1 MRRKSDGRNGKNG
14 KNGTYGVIRCA
25 PARRRGGLGRVAV
38 MLVLSV
44 LAGWLLSGCTAPL
57 KLSGEEWAM
66 VTMGVIFV
74 ALVVLAVRKTRE
86 LDNAWWQAWQEREED
101 WRVARQRMRREFWE
115 DCVEPHDVPSFEVGP
130 LESVGEPPT
139 VVLPN
144 GLPRA
149 EDGERV
155 GDLETLRGGD
165 SEISQSP
172 SLPVSPA
179 GKGVAA

>member
-1 MRRKSDGRNGKNG
+1 M
-14 KNGTYGVIRCA
+14 
-25 PARRRGGLGRVAV
+25 AV

-66 VTMGVIFV
+66 VTMGVIFA

-115 DCVEPHDVPSFEVGP
+115 DCVEPHDVPRFTAFQAPVSNRRQAIP
-130 LESVGEPPT
+130 D
-139 VVLPN
+139 

-149 EDGERV
+149 EDGER
-155 GDLETLRGGD
+155 GEDLETLRGGD

-172 SLPVSPA
+172 SLPVSPS

>member
-1 MRRKSDGRNGKNG
+1 MRRQSDGSNAMK
-14 KNGTYGVIRCA
+14 GTYGVVRCA
-25 PARRRGGLGRVAV
+25 RSRRRGGLGRVAV

-66 VTMGVIFV
+66 VTMGVIFA

-115 DCVEPHDVPSFEVGP
+115 DCLVPHDLPRFEVGP

-139 VVLPN
+139 EILPN

-149 EDGERV
+149 EDGEV
-155 GDLETLRGGD
+155 WEDLETLRGGD
-165 SEISQSP
+165 SEISQPP
-172 SLPVSPA
+172 SLPVSPS
-179 GKGVAA
+179 GKGVAS